1 MEEHNGDI
9 YYKVD
14 LRGLNVS
21 SITDVRTESAEATS
35 ENTVDLI
42 F

>member
-1 MEEHNGDI
+1 MEEHNDDI

-14 LRGLNVS
+14 LSGLDVS

-35 ENTVDLI
+35 KNTN
-42 F
+42 